1 MESII
6 EKINKIKAL
15 SEQGID
21 GEAQAAKNALQK
33 LLNRYGL
40 TFEDLSDHVKKMRSF
55 AAKED
60 NDKAVFIMCC
70 YKILGGER
78 LDLIYGSKSYPGKLY
93 IELTDYEYAELS
105 EFYDFHK
112 RNYRKEFRQMTID
125 FKKAYQY
132 KHNLY
137 SAAPSEDA
145 RALTGEEMLK
155 IFKYASEMQDVS
167 FYKALTK

>member
-1 MESII
+1 MESIV
-6 EKINKIKAL
+6 EKLTKIKTL

-40 TFEDLSDHVKKMRSF
+40 TVEDLNDHVKKIRSF
-55 AAKED
+55 AAKGD
-60 NDKAVFIMCC
+60 NDQAVFIMCC

-78 LDLIYGSKSYPGKLY
+78 INLIYGSKSAPGKLY
-93 IELTDYEYAELS
+93 IELTDYEYADLS
-105 EFYDFHK
+105 EFYAFHK
-112 RNYRKEFRQMTID
+112 RNFRKEFKQMKAD
-125 FKKAYQY
+125 FQKAYQY

-137 SAAPSEDA
+137 SAVPSEDA
-145 RALTGEEMLK
+145 RVITGDEMFK

-167 FYKALTK
+167 FYKSLTE

>member
-6 EKINKIKAL
+6 EKLNKIKTL

-21 GEAQAAKNALQK
+21 GEAQAAKAALEK
-33 LLNRYGL
+33 ILNRYKL
-40 TFEDLSDHVKKMRSF
+40 TFEDLEDHVKKMRSF

-78 LDLIYGSKSYPGKLY
+78 LDLIYGSEIYPGKLY

-112 RNYRKEFRQMTID
+112 RNYRKEFKQMKTD

-137 SAAPSEDA
+137 SDTPSQDA
-145 RALTGEEMLK
+145 REITGDEMFK

-167 FYKALTK
+167 FYKSLTE